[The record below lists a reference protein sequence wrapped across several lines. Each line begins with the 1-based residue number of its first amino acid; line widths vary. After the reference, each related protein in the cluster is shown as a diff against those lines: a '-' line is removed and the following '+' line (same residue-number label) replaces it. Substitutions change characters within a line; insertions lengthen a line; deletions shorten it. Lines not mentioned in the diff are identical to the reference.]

1 MIRSSIF
8 SLRKLGIYLLV
19 LGMTAC
25 AQVQR
30 PDAWVCG
37 VNARGMKL
45 RCYNIKA
52 DYSDEGTLKPDAKP
66 TEFALKS
73 LNDLNAWVCMDP
85 LSLEKFK
92 VYMGD
97 LRDYAKENCR

>member
-1 MIRSSIF
+1 MTRLMTLLSISS
-8 SLRKLGIYLLV
+8 LL
-19 LGMTAC
+19 AC
-25 AQVQR
+25 AHVDR
-30 PDAWVCG
+30 PDAMICG

-45 RCYNIKA
+45 RCYNLKA
-52 DYSDEGTLKPDAKP
+52 DYSDEGTLRPDATPK
-66 TEFALKS
+66 EFPLKS

-97 LRDYAKENCR
+97 LRDYARDHCQ